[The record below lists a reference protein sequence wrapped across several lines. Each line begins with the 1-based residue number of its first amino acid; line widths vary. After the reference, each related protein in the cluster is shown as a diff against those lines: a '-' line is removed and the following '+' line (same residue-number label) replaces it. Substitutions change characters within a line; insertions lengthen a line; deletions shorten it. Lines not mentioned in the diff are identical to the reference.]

1 MHPQVRPLVI
11 RLVDPSDGWSV
22 GRSVGRSIGLYKFL
36 KKTGYKFH
44 LYAPNGVLVL
54 SGTRFN
60 LHFCKMAQVGN
71 NQPVVSMVFLFLK
84 GAEIESDPSAGII
97 ISTHSLVLQGVNRNT
112 SGEYICQ
119 VIRRGSTFDR

>member
-22 GRSVGRSIGLYKFL
+22 GRSVGRYKFL

-60 LHFCKMAQVGN
+60 LHFCKMAPVGN
-71 NQPVVSMVFLFLK
+71 NQPVVSMVFSCLK